1 MSVSNDINFQ
11 LQQDLHRFTRKKV
24 MLAPSRFEADS
35 MEMFNLWKVNF
46 KACLRGDATPSP
58 QLEFM
63 FPDIVHY
70 IHSTRKRYLFFKID
84 TLQTETLIS
93 GTASGRKFF
102 MRLQQGVP
110 AIVRMSSFRAVITE
124 LVFAVDL
131 FILAFT
137 AIYPT
142 YLRTLQR
149 PHRMHA

>member
-70 IHSTRKRYLFFKID
+70 IHSTRKKV
-84 TLQTETLIS
+84 S
-93 GTASGRKFF
+93 
-102 MRLQQGVP
+102 
-110 AIVRMSSFRAVITE
+110 
-124 LVFAVDL
+124 VF
-131 FILAFT
+131 
-137 AIYPT
+137 
-142 YLRTLQR
+142 
-149 PHRMHA
+149 